1 VVVGGGGPRRQLRL
15 EPWRAEVCAIYKAS
29 RGRHLSMCGREAHGL
44 DGCLVTCNGCESLVY
59 SHIPQLRALRPAVSL
74 ALPK

>member
-1 VVVGGGGPRRQLRL
+1 MGVGLERRQLRL
-15 EPWRAEVCAIYKAS
+15 EPSGGRRSAIYSKHH
-29 RGRHLSMCGREAHGL
+29 GRHLSMCGREAHGL